1 MTAAVPT
8 SRDREG
14 SSNIVLLLSLMLI
27 LLAFF
32 ILLNSLSEF
41 EAGKA
46 QAVIESVNRAFNG
59 KIESGDRTPAYSAS
73 LGALPEAEA
82 KMREVASLFEAIVP
96 SARAKRIRRAKAVRV
111 ELPAA
116 SLFRPAGVRLRPGG
130 EILIQRLARLLARDP
145 RGGPSYDLEVLLGVG
160 VPPARGAGPVTPDP
174 RSLEVR
180 RAALL
185 AQRLIEEGLPPPVL
199 SIGLLPR
206 QPGTLRF
213 VVRVRRDPATSGR
226 HANINDP
233 WYKRAE

>member
-1 MTAAVPT
+1 MTAGVPT

-32 ILLNSLSEF
+32 ILLNSLSKF
-41 EAGKA
+41 ETGRAR
-46 QAVIESVNRAFNG
+46 AVIESVNLAFNG

-73 LGALPEAEA
+73 LGALPEVEA
-82 KMREVASLFEAIVP
+82 KLREVASLFEAVVP
-96 SARAKRIRRAKAVRV
+96 STRVKRIRRAKAVRV

-116 SLFRPAGVRLRPGG
+116 YLFRPAGVRLRPGG
-130 EILIQRLARLLARDP
+130 EILIQRLVRLLARDP

-160 VPPARGAGPVTPDP
+160 APPTGGARPVTPDP

-185 AQRLIEEGLPPPVL
+185 AQRFIEEGLPPPVL

-213 VVRVRRDPATSGR
+213 VVRLRPDASPSG
-226 HANINDP
+226 H
-233 WYKRAE
+233 RAKAAE

>member
-1 MTAAVPT
+1 MTTAVPT
-8 SRDREG
+8 GRDREG

-41 EAGKA
+41 EADKTH
-46 QAVIESVNRAFNG
+46 AVIESVNRAFNG

-82 KMREVASLFEAIVP
+82 KMREVGSLFEAIIP
-96 SARAKRIRRAKAVRV
+96 SARVKRTRRANAVRV
-111 ELPAA
+111 ELSAA
-116 SLFRPAGVRLRPGG
+116 SLFRPAGVKLRPGG
-130 EILIQRLARLLARDP
+130 EILIQRLAQLLARDP
-145 RGGPSYDLEVLLGVG
+145 RGSPSYDLEVLLGVG
-160 VPPARGAGPVTPDP
+160 APPAGGAGPVTPDP

-185 AQRLIEEGLPPPVL
+185 AQRLVEEGLPPPML

-226 HANINDP
+226 
-233 WYKRAE
+233 RATGAE

>member
-1 MTAAVPT
+1 MTAVVPT
-8 SRDREG
+8 GRDRER

-32 ILLNSLSEF
+32 ILLNSLSKF
-41 EAGKA
+41 ETGRAR
-46 QAVIESVNRAFNG
+46 AVIESVNRAFNG
-59 KIESGDRTPAYSAS
+59 KIESGDRTPAYSAL
-73 LGALPEAEA
+73 LGSLPEVEA
-82 KMREVASLFEAIVP
+82 KLREVASLFEAIVP
-96 SARAKRIRRAKAVRV
+96 STRVKRIRRAKAVRV

-116 SLFRPAGVRLRPGG
+116 SLFRPAGVRLRPRSG
-130 EILIQRLARLLARDP
+130 ILIQRLARLLARGP

-160 VPPARGAGPVTPDP
+160 APPAGGARPVTPDP

-185 AQRLIEEGLPPPVL
+185 AQRLIEEGLPPPAL

-206 QPGTLRF
+206 QPGTVRF

-226 HANINDP
+226 PAS
-233 WYKRAE
+233 WYKGAE

>member
-8 SRDREG
+8 GRDREG
-14 SSNIVLLLSLMLI
+14 SSNIVLMLSLMLI

-59 KIESGDRTPAYSAS
+59 KIESARQTPAHSAS

-82 KMREVASLFEAIVP
+82 NIREVASLFEAIVP
-96 SARAKRIRRAKAVRV
+96 SARVKQIRRAKAVRV

-116 SLFRPAGVRLRPGG
+116 SLFQPAGVRLRPGG
-130 EILIQRLARLLARDP
+130 EILIQRFARWLARDS
-145 RGGPSYDLEVLLGVG
+145 RGGPSYDLKVLLGVG
-160 VPPARGAGPVTPDP
+160 APPAGGAGPVTPDP

-180 RAALL
+180 RAAAL
-185 AQRLIEEGLPPPVL
+185 AQRLVEGGLPPPVL

-213 VVRVRRDPATSGR
+213 VVRLRRDPVTSGHR
-226 HANINDP
+226 ANG
-233 WYKRAE
+233 EE

>member
-1 MTAAVPT
+1 MNAAVPT

-41 EAGKA
+41 ESGRSR
-46 QAVIESVNRAFNG
+46 AVIESVNRAFNG
-59 KIESGDRTPAYSAS
+59 KIESGDRTPAHSAS
-73 LGALPEAEA
+73 LGALPEVEA

-111 ELPAA
+111 ELTVA
-116 SLFRPAGVRLRPGG
+116 SLFRPAGVRLRPGS

-160 VPPARGAGPVTPDP
+160 APPAGGADPATPDP

-185 AQRLIEEGLPPPVL
+185 AQRLVEEGLPPPAL
-199 SIGLLPR
+199 SIGLLPG

-213 VVRVRRDPATSGR
+213 VVRVRRDSPNSGR
-226 HANINDP
+226 
-233 WYKRAE
+233 RLTGAE

>member
-8 SRDREG
+8 GRDREG

-32 ILLNSLSEF
+32 ILLNSLSKF
-41 EAGKA
+41 ETGRAR
-46 QAVIESVNRAFNG
+46 AVIESVNRAFNG
-59 KIESGDRTPAYSAS
+59 KIESEDRSPAYSVL
-73 LGALPEAEA
+73 LGALPEVEA
-82 KMREVASLFEAIVP
+82 KLREVASLFEAIVP
-96 SARAKRIRRAKAVRV
+96 STRVKRIRRAKAVRV

-116 SLFRPAGVRLRPGG
+116 SLFQPAEVRLRPRS
-130 EILIQRLARLLARDP
+130 EFLIQRFARLLARDP

-160 VPPARGAGPVTPDP
+160 APPAGGARPVTPDP

-185 AQRLIEEGLPPPVL
+185 AQRLIEEGLTPPAL

-206 QPGTLRF
+206 QPGTVRF
-213 VVRVRRDPATSGR
+213 VVRVRQDPSISGHR
-226 HANINDP
+226 ANT
-233 WYKRAE
+233 KER